1 VQIADTPN
9 GRTAGELT
17 DSQRLFP
24 GDGALAWPSFADAL
38 ARAGY
43 AGPVSV
49 ELFNPDLR
57 ALPAGEIARM
67 SHHAAT
73 HCFTLAEAPR

>member
-1 VQIADTPN
+1 MLTPSS
-9 GRTAGELT
+9 RAAGELT

-24 GDGALAWPSFADAL
+24 GDGALDRTSFADAL

-49 ELFNPDLR
+49 ELFNPELR
-57 ALPAGEIARM
+57 ALPAGEIARL

-73 HCFTLAEAPR
+73 RCWTLPEAPR